1 MNSSKKPISL
11 TNIDAKNF
19 QQSISKLNPK
29 TYKKDHTPWSSW
41 IHPRVKRI
49 LQHTQINQCDTPH
62 QQNTRQNHMI
72 ISIDVEKASIEKN
85 ST

>member
-29 TYKKDHTPWSSW
+29 TYKKDHTP
-41 IHPRVKRI
+41 
-49 LQHTQINQCDTPH
+49 
-62 QQNTRQNHMI
+62 
-72 ISIDVEKASIEKN
+72 
-85 ST
+85 